1 MLHCEVSKI
10 YRLRFNRFSV
20 TQFPPLSQRKLIYQ
34 CYLKRALLENSVSKS
49 LIARVS
55 RLASN
60 SQWTSHTDYIPKITW
75 SIYSLTLGP
84 TEGSKIKR
92 NSSGQSSFVTWQ
104 FSSCEVN
111 CITESISHSPSL
123 PSPHP
128 SSAWTSFFF
137 FTFAWPPGNF
147 ILGFKVIDFPKK
159 ALDFLHNISK
169 QRLNFAFLF
178 PLQ

>member
-34 CYLKRALLENSVSKS
+34 CYLKPALLENSVRKS

-92 NSSGQSSFVTWQ
+92 NSSGQSSFVTRQ
-104 FSSCEVN
+104 FSSCEAI

-123 PSPHP
+123 PSPPP
-128 SSAWTSFFF
+128 SSAPHWTSLFFF
-137 FTFAWPPGNF
+137 H
-147 ILGFKVIDFPKK
+147 L
-159 ALDFLHNISK
+159 
-169 QRLNFAFLF
+169 RLNPGQFHSGFQGYWLSKESLRF
-178 PLQ
+178 PS

>member
-104 FSSCEVN
+104 FSSCEVI

-137 FTFAWPPGNF
+137 HLRLTPGQF
-147 ILGFKVIDFPKK
+147 YSGFQGYWLSKETLRFP
-159 ALDFLHNISK
+159 S
-169 QRLNFAFLF
+169 
-178 PLQ
+178 

>member
-10 YRLRFNRFSV
+10 CRLRFNRFSV

-34 CYLKRALLENSVSKS
+34 CYLKRALLENSVRKS

-104 FSSCEVN
+104 FSSCEVI
-111 CITESISHSPSL
+111 CITEMISHSPSL
-123 PSPHP
+123 
-128 SSAWTSFFF
+128 SSSFLSLDIPFS

-159 ALDFLHNISK
+159 ALDYLHNISK
-169 QRLNFAFLF
+169 QRLKFAFLF
-178 PLQ
+178 SLQ

>member
-10 YRLRFNRFSV
+10 CRLRFNRFSV

-34 CYLKRALLENSVSKS
+34 CYLKPALLENSVRKS

-104 FSSCEVN
+104 FSSCEVI
-111 CITESISHSPSL
+111 CITESISHSPSQ
-123 PSPHP
+123 
-128 SSAWTSFFF
+128 ARNQGGCTGCVR
-137 FTFAWPPGNF
+137 TPPQAPKVR
-147 ILGFKVIDFPKK
+147 ILI
-159 ALDFLHNISK
+159 LNIQVKECS
-169 QRLNFAFLF
+169 RLNWSLK
-178 PLQ
+178 LNHGV

>member
-1 MLHCEVSKI
+1 MKLSKV

-92 NSSGQSSFVTWQ
+92 NSSDQSSFVTWQ
-104 FSSCEVN
+104 FSSCEVI

-137 FTFAWPPGNF
+137 FIFAWPPGNF

-159 ALDFLHNISK
+159 PLDFLHITY
-169 QRLNFAFLF
+169 LNRG
-178 PLQ
+178 